1 MIWEEKWKA
10 VSTSN
15 NYYDG
20 LFYYAVIT
28 TGIFCRPSCKAK
40 TPLKKNTLFF
50 DTIKDALKNGFRPCK
65 MCRPDLNETTYEPNK
80 DLIERAK
87 DLITNNYSKSIETKK
102 IAQMLGLSNNHL
114 VRLFKQYH
122 GKTISEYLIELRLKE
137 ATRLLTHTDTDI
149 TKVALDAGFQSM
161 SNFYKTFKM
170 RTGLTPKEYR
180 NEVSER

>member
-1 MIWEEKWKA
+1 
-10 VSTSN
+10 
-15 NYYDG
+15 
-20 LFYYAVIT
+20 
-28 TGIFCRPSCKAK
+28 
-40 TPLKKNTLFF
+40 
-50 DTIKDALKNGFRPCK
+50 
-65 MCRPDLNETTYEPNK
+65 
-80 DLIERAK
+80 
-87 DLITNNYSKSIETKK
+87 
-102 IAQMLGLSNNHL
+102 MLGLSNNHL

-122 GKTISEYLIELRLKE
+122 GKTISKYLIELRLKE

>member
-1 MIWEEKWKA
+1 
-10 VSTSN
+10 
-15 NYYDG
+15 
-20 LFYYAVIT
+20 
-28 TGIFCRPSCKAK
+28 
-40 TPLKKNTLFF
+40 
-50 DTIKDALKNGFRPCK
+50 

-87 DLITNNYSKSIETKK
+87 ELITNNYSKSTETKK
-102 IAQMLGLSNNHL
+102 IAQMLGVSNNHL

-137 ATRLLTHTDTDI
+137 ATRLLTHTDTEI

-180 NEVSER
+180 NEPCEK